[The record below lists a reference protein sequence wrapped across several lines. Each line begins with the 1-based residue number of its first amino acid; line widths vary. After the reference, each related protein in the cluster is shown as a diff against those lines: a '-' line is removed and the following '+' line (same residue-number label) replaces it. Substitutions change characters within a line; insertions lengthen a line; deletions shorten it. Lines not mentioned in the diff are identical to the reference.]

1 MRNAKANS
9 RYASARKIREII
21 GPFED
26 EVIARILEL
35 EPSVDDVRQAYAWL
49 RSDEYYMRNLAPS
62 VGGKAREVFEIFDDL
77 LPPRPNASLLARSD
91 RQLFAPAIESS
102 PAGRWVTGEHARG

>member
-1 MRNAKANS
+1 MRNTKADS
-9 RYASARKIREII
+9 RPASAREIREII

-35 EPSVDDVRQAYAWL
+35 EPSVDDVRQAYGWL
-49 RSDEYYMRNLAPS
+49 RSDEYQMRSLAPA

-77 LPPRPNASLLARSD
+77 LPD
-91 RQLFAPAIESS
+91 FDSS
-102 PAGRWVTGEHARG
+102 GHPW